1 MYILWTYLKIFAN
14 LVIEHVVHFI
24 EGMKILT
31 SYMAIC
37 CECQERSV
45 GVLEM
50 NCLQAASSLFKNIL
64 ISLKYANANY
74 ILKEINYDT

>member
-14 LVIEHVVHFI
+14 LIIEHVVHFI

-50 NCLQAASSLFKNIL
+50 NCLQASSSLFKNIV
-64 ISLKYANANY
+64 ISPKYANANY
-74 ILKEINYDT
+74 IPKELN

>member
-1 MYILWTYLKIFAN
+1 
-14 LVIEHVVHFI
+14 
-24 EGMKILT
+24 MKILT

-50 NCLQAASSLFKNIL
+50 NCLQAASSLFKNIV
-64 ISLKYANANY
+64 ISLKYVNANY
-74 ILKEINYDT
+74 ILKEIN